1 MTKKEKLK
9 KLRDTLSKLIF
20 KEEDEEE
27 YFEEEYLDED
37 DIELEELKLDQEV
50 YNNVKD
56 LSGFQALTTELV
68 YLYAKFDK
76 ILDGTLLKT
85 DMETTLIASALVMAG
100 LSFHI
105 FTEFL
110 EDRASDKISK
120 LELKIKTKKIED
132 FDE

>member
-20 KEEDEEE
+20 TEEDEEE
-27 YFEEEYLDED
+27 YFEDEYLDED
-37 DIELEELKLDQEV
+37 DIELEDLKLDQEA

-56 LSGFQALTTELV
+56 LSGLQALAVELV
-68 YLYAKFDK
+68 YLYAKYDK

-85 DMETTLIASALVMAG
+85 DLEPTLIASALVMVG
-100 LSFHI
+100 LSFHM
-105 FTEFL
+105 FTEYL
-110 EDRASDKISK
+110 EDKTNDKISK

>member
-9 KLRDTLSKLIF
+9 KLRDTLSNLIYEEEEEII
-20 KEEDEEE
+20 EEDI
-27 YFEEEYLDED
+27 DED
-37 DIELEELKLDQEV
+37 DIELEELRLDQEV
-50 YNNVKD
+50 YNNVKG
-56 LSGFQALTTELV
+56 LSGLQALATELV

-85 DMETTLIASALVMAG
+85 DMETTLIASALVMTG
-100 LSFHI
+100 LSFHMV
-105 FTEFL
+105 TEFL
-110 EDRASDKISK
+110 EDRSSDKISK

>member
-27 YFEEEYLDED
+27 YFEDEYLDED

-50 YNNVKD
+50 YINVKD
-56 LSGFQALTTELV
+56 LSGLQALAVELV
-68 YLYAKFDK
+68 YLYAKYDK

-85 DMETTLIASALVMAG
+85 DLEPTLIASALVMVG
-100 LSFHI
+100 LSFHML
-105 FTEFL
+105 TEYL
-110 EDRASDKISK
+110 EDKASDKISK
-120 LELKIKTKKIED
+120 LELKIRSKKLED

>member
-56 LSGFQALTTELV
+56 LSGLQALAVELV
-68 YLYAKFDK
+68 YLYAKYDK

-85 DMETTLIASALVMAG
+85 DLEPTLIASALVMVG
-100 LSFHI
+100 LSFHM
-105 FTEFL
+105 FTEYL
-110 EDRASDKISK
+110 EDKASDKISK
-120 LELKIKTKKIED
+120 LELKIRSKRLED

>member
-9 KLRDTLSKLIF
+9 KLRNTLSNLIYEEEEEII
-20 KEEDEEE
+20 EEDI
-27 YFEEEYLDED
+27 DED
-37 DIELEELKLDQEV
+37 DIELEELRLDQEV
-50 YNNVKD
+50 YNNVKG
-56 LSGFQALTTELV
+56 LSGLQALATELV

-85 DMETTLIASALVMAG
+85 DMETTLIASALVMTG
-100 LSFHI
+100 LSFHMV
-105 FTEFL
+105 TEFL

-120 LELKIKTKKIED
+120 LELKIKSKKIED